1 MKSINNLF
9 LLLLIFLFSISPS
22 PGFAANGPEY
32 QLYKNYENY
41 GILTFPKK
49 TSFDEL
55 DIYLKSIGFKPV
67 ESGKAVMR
75 YGSKGENSTFMMP
88 PDVQKKFAMK
98 KFIIVQVL
106 PDHRLMVA
114 IFDPEWGLTLPQ
126 KKFSLEEA
134 KKNIP
139 KTLDV
144 FRGPNQKREILWQ
157 PGRTL

>member
-1 MKSINNLF
+1 MTCF
-9 LLLLIFLFSISPS
+9 HHLILP
-22 PGFAANGPEY
+22 
-32 QLYKNYENY
+32 YKIRNIVN
-41 GILTFPKK
+41 
-49 TSFDEL
+49 
-55 DIYLKSIGFKPV
+55 
-67 ESGKAVMR
+67 
-75 YGSKGENSTFMMP
+75 
-88 PDVQKKFAMK
+88 QKFVDHAMK